1 MIELNKIK
9 LILWDLDGTLINSE
23 HIHYNAGM
31 SAFKQLKISLIT
43 TAIGDGVDSK
53 KCFEIFT
60 GLALNCEQNWQI
72 FRDWEKLTVQNTFN
86 SITSELAIKQ
96 SSELVHYFNQLG
108 ITQAVVSNSNRK
120 IIEKSI
126 LELNL
131 NKFINKI
138 FSIEDVVNPKPHPEP
153 YLNALQYYNC
163 LSQNAIVF
171 EDSETGINAAK
182 KANIKNIFGIGAI
195 TNNYQPYKSLNLDNQ
210 SWRAD
215 IK

>member
-86 SITSELAIKQ
+86 SITSDLAIKQ
-96 SSELVHYFNQLG
+96 SIELVHYFNQLG

-153 YLNALQYYNC
+153 YLNALQYY
-163 LSQNAIVF
+163 
-171 EDSETGINAAK
+171 ETGIKAAK